1 MGDDAKQAKLAG
13 QVDRAKQ
20 AEALKSNLLLKEFFQ
35 RVEQA
40 AIRTISTS
48 EPDQA
53 DLRER
58 AYYQLNAIQDLKL
71 CFDATIHDG
80 AAATKEIQRM
90 IEEGKKKETGQ

>member
-58 AYYQLNAIQDLKL
+58 AYTNEHSL
-71 CFDATIHDG
+71 
-80 AAATKEIQRM
+80 
-90 IEEGKKKETGQ
+90 